1 MVRCGEGNNDPLILI
16 AVALYVMLTY
26 NALMNKVSFIKV
38 RKALKVL
45 PTHILR
51 NLQRWAMQV
60 EMLGINEVRKI
71 PGYHD
76 EPLKGKRKGQRSIR
90 LSKAYR
96 AFYTEYKLEGINT
109 ISIEEINKH
118 EY

>member
-1 MVRCGEGNNDPLILI
+1 MYVNMTY
-16 AVALYVMLTY
+16 AVSTD
-26 NALMNKVSFIKV
+26 KVNFIKV
-38 RKALKVL
+38 RKILKVL
-45 PTHILR
+45 PAHILR

-60 EMLGINEVRKI
+60 EMLGMKEVRKI

-96 AFYTEYKLEGINT
+96 AFYTEDKYEGINT
-109 ISIEEINKH
+109 ILIEEINKH

>member
-1 MVRCGEGNNDPLILI
+1 M
-16 AVALYVMLTY
+16 TY
-26 NALMNKVSFIKV
+26 NAPVDKVSFTKV
-38 RKALKVL
+38 KKTLKII

-76 EPLKGKRKGQRSIR
+76 EPLKGKRKKQRSLR
-90 LSKAYR
+90 LSRAYR
-96 AFYTEYKLEGINT
+96 AIYTKYKSEGINT

>member
-1 MVRCGEGNNDPLILI
+1 M
-16 AVALYVMLTY
+16 TY
-26 NALMNKVSFIKV
+26 SVFMDKVSFRKV
-38 RKALKVL
+38 KKTLKIL
-45 PTHILR
+45 PVHILR

-60 EMLGINEVRKI
+60 EMLGINEARKT

-96 AFYTEYKLEGINT
+96 AFYTEYKYEGVNT

>member
-1 MVRCGEGNNDPLILI
+1 M
-16 AVALYVMLTY
+16 TY
-26 NALMNKVSFIKV
+26 SVPVDKVNFNRV
-38 RKALKVL
+38 RKVLKVI
-45 PTHILR
+45 PNHIIR
-51 NLQRWAMQV
+51 NLQRWAFQV
-60 EMLGINEVRKI
+60 EMLGIKEVRTI

-96 AFYTEYKLEGINT
+96 AIYIESKYGDINLIEVME
-109 ISIEEINKH
+109 ISKH

>member
-1 MVRCGEGNNDPLILI
+1 M
-16 AVALYVMLTY
+16 YVNMTY
-26 NALMNKVSFIKV
+26 TAFMDKVSFIK
-38 RKALKVL
+38 
-45 PTHILR
+45 
-51 NLQRWAMQV
+51 
-60 EMLGINEVRKI
+60 VRKI

-76 EPLKGKRKGQRSIR
+76 ELLKGKRKGQRSIR

-96 AFYTEYKLEGINT
+96 AFYTEYKYEGINT

>member
-1 MVRCGEGNNDPLILI
+1 M
-16 AVALYVMLTY
+16 TY
-26 NALMNKVSFIKV
+26 NIFVEKVNFTKV
-38 RKALKVL
+38 KKTLRIIPA
-45 PTHILR
+45 HILR

-76 EPLKGKRKGQRSIR
+76 EPLKGKRKRQRSIR

-96 AFYTEYKLEGINT
+96 AFYTEFKSEGINE

>member
-1 MVRCGEGNNDPLILI
+1 MYVR
-16 AVALYVMLTY
+16 MTY
-26 NALMNKVSFIKV
+26 TSLMDRVSFIKV

-45 PTHILR
+45 PAHILR

-60 EMLGINEVRKI
+60 EMLGMKEVRKI

-96 AFYTEYKLEGINT
+96 AFYTEYKYEGINT

>member
-1 MVRCGEGNNDPLILI
+1 M
-16 AVALYVMLTY
+16 TY
-26 NALMNKVSFIKV
+26 TAFVDNVSFIKV
-38 RKALKVL
+38 RKTLKVL

-60 EMLGINEVRKI
+60 EMLGMN
-71 PGYHD
+71 Y
-76 EPLKGKRKGQRSIR
+76 
-90 LSKAYR
+90 
-96 AFYTEYKLEGINT
+96 EGINT

>member
-1 MVRCGEGNNDPLILI
+1 
-16 AVALYVMLTY
+16 
-26 NALMNKVSFIKV
+26 
-38 RKALKVL
+38 
-45 PTHILR
+45 
-51 NLQRWAMQV
+51 MQG
-60 EMLGINEVRKI
+60 EMLGMNEVTKT

-76 EPLKGKRKGQRSIR
+76 EPLKGKRNGQSSIR

-96 AFYTEYKLEGINT
+96 VFYTEFKYEGINT

>member
-1 MVRCGEGNNDPLILI
+1 M
-16 AVALYVMLTY
+16 TY
-26 NALMNKVSFIKV
+26 TASMDKVSFIKV
-38 RKALKVL
+38 RKILKVL
-45 PTHILR
+45 PAHILR

-60 EMLGINEVRKI
+60 EMLGMKEVRKI

-96 AFYTEYKLEGINT
+96 PFIQKTNMKELIQFQ
-109 ISIEEINKH
+109 
-118 EY
+118 